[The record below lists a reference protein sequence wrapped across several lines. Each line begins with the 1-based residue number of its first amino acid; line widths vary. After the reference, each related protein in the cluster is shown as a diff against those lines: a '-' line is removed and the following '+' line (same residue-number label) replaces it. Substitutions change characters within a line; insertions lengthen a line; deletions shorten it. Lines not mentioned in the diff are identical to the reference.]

1 VATILIV
8 EDEPMN
14 RDLLKNYVVS
24 CGYEVVTAVDGAEAI
39 AVFQRQRFHLVFLD
53 LGLPK
58 ISGVDVLKKM
68 KGSSPDTPVVIITGR
83 PDDVLS
89 LHSRD
94 LWPEMV
100 IVKPFMLSQ
109 IKEALRLVKNGE
121 QQAAAS
127 ISLLEG
133 QLPVPHIP
141 VKEEVRIR
149 KMTEADL
156 EGIQKIDKRL
166 VGKDRSS
173 TWLESAEAVWFTQR
187 PSLNFVA
194 ETGGQVVG
202 FLLGD
207 IRGAEYGLPFGGW
220 ITMIGL
226 LPEFQH
232 RGIAKNLV
240 EEFCEKCKE
249 NKVRARVIIREDDE
263 LLLKFCNYVGFKKGK
278 LVSFER

>member
-1 VATILIV
+1 MATILIV
-8 EDEPMN
+8 EDEPIN
-14 RDLLKNYVVS
+14 RDLLKNYVES
-24 CGYEVVTAVDGAEAI
+24 CGFVVVTAGDGAEAV
-39 AVFQRQRFHLVFLD
+39 AVFQRQRFQLVLLD
-53 LGLPK
+53 LGLPR
-58 ISGVDVLKKM
+58 ISGVEVLKKI
-68 KGSSPDTPVVIITGR
+68 KANSPDTPVVIITGR
-83 PDDVLS
+83 PDDVLG
-89 LHSRD
+89 LNSRD

-100 IVKPFMLSQ
+100 IVKPFTLSQ

-121 QQAAAS
+121 REAEAA
-127 ISLLEG
+127 ISLPQG
-133 QLPVPHIP
+133 QLAVPQIP

-149 KMTEADL
+149 RMTEADL
-156 EGIQKIDKRL
+156 EAIKQIDKRL
-166 VGKDRSS
+166 VGKDRAS
-173 TWLESAEAVWFTQR
+173 TWLESVESVWFTHR

-194 ETGGQVVG
+194 ETGGQVIG

-220 ITMIGL
+220 VTMVGL

-249 NKVRARVIIREDDE
+249 NKVRARVIVREDDE
-263 LLLKFCNYVGFKKGK
+263 LLLKFCNYVGFKRGK